1 MRRLSNGKIR
11 RTPAEWRTILGRF
24 EGSGLG
30 RKEFCRREKIH
41 PTSFQ
46 RWQRRLAASAQDA
59 FVEVAAPLE
68 SVPVWAVEIELA
80 DGTILR
86 LRG

>member
-1 MRRLSNGKIR
+1 MRRLSDGKIR
-11 RTPAEWRTILGRF
+11 RTPGEWRTILGRF
-24 EGSGLG
+24 QGSGLG
-30 RKEFCRREKIH
+30 RKEFCRREKIN

-46 RWQRRLAASAQDA
+46 RWQRRLASAKDA
-59 FVEVAAPLE
+59 FVEVSPPQKSA
-68 SVPVWAVEIELA
+68 SVWAVEIELA